1 MSKKSCKIVLNV
13 DENGQVEHTEVTGN
27 VGSMFSVM
35 AAAYAYLIDKYELD
49 TEDVIA
55 RFSDSLYDALDSKQS
70 KD

>member
-1 MSKKSCKIVLNV
+1 MAKKSCKIILNV
-13 DENGQVEHTEVTGN
+13 DDNGQVEHTEVTGN
-27 VGSMFSVM
+27 IGSMFSVM

-55 RFSDSLYDALDSKQS
+55 RFGDSLHDAIDSKRS

>member
-1 MSKKSCKIVLNV
+1 MAKKSCKIVLNV
-13 DENGQVEHTEVTGN
+13 DDNGQVEHTEVTGN
-27 VGSMFSVM
+27 IGSMFSVM

-55 RFSDSLYDALDSKQS
+55 RFSDSLHDVLDSKQA

>member
-1 MSKKSCKIVLNV
+1 MAKKSCNIVLKV
-13 DENGQVEHTEVTGN
+13 DDNGQITKTEVNGN
-27 VGSMFSVM
+27 IGTMFSVM

-55 RFSDSLYDALDSKQS
+55 RFGDSLHDVLDSKQT